1 MIARKMRPRPRWGYK
16 IDYDKEIAVDQAEID
31 QLDSSLARAVSAS
44 LTSEEIA
51 WMERSGGYDA
61 YAWLWFSPELA
72 PRRARLLGL
81 SERDLVVLAAR
92 IVSDAYGPMDKV
104 DAWIIEYADRLPK
117 GSSYYRESDALLKQL
132 EDVPVMREE
141 LRSKLVKK
149 AKASLSRHKRNKEKF
164 G

>member
-1 MIARKMRPRPRWGYK
+1 MIARKMRPRPQWGYK
-16 IDYDKEIAVDQAEID
+16 IDYDKAIALDQAEID

-51 WMERSGGYDA
+51 WMKRSGGHDA
-61 YAWLWFSPELA
+61 YAWLWFSPELIE
-72 PRRARLLGL
+72 RRARLLGL
-81 SERDLVVLAAR
+81 SDRDLAILARR
-92 IVSDAYGPMDKV
+92 IMVDAYREV
-104 DAWIIEYADRLPK
+104 DAWIVEYAERIPA
-117 GSSYYRESDALLKQL
+117 GSSYYRESDVLLKQL
-132 EDVPVMREE
+132 EDVPVMLEE